1 VLRALNTAATGMSA
15 QEQNVNTIS
24 NNIANAN
31 TTGFKKSRAEFSD
44 LLYETIEEAGDKT
57 STETEKS
64 VGHQV
69 GSGAKLAGTRKQ
81 FEQGSTVVTQNPY
94 DLMINGDGF
103 FGVMTEGGQVKYTR
117 NGAFNVDAEG
127 NLVTK
132 DGGKVF
138 PGIVVPPNTL
148 HLNVGQNGQVEAFTQ
163 GNPEP
168 QVIGNIPIFTFV
180 NQTGLRSE
188 GGNLYGVTKGS
199 GQALQQIPGQ
209 ENAGLIQQGMLE
221 ASNVQVM
228 TEMTNLIKAQ
238 RAYEMNS
245 KVLTIADQM
254 LQTVN
259 NVR

>member
-1 VLRALNTAATGMSA
+1 MLRALNTAATGMAS

-44 LLYETIEEAGDKT
+44 LLYETIEEAGEKT
-57 STETEKS
+57 ANDVGKS
-64 VGHQV
+64 IGHQV
-69 GSGAKLAGTRKQ
+69 GAGSKLAGTRKE
-81 FEQGSTVVTQNPY
+81 FTQGSTLVTQNPY

-103 FGVMTEGGQVKYTR
+103 FGIQGAGGQLKFTR

-127 NLVTK
+127 NFVTK
-132 DGGKVF
+132 DGFKIH
-138 PGIVVPPNTL
+138 PGFVIPPNAT
-148 HLNVGQNGQVEAFTQ
+148 HFNVGQDGQLEVFTQ
-163 GNPEP
+163 GQTEP
-168 QVIGNIPIFTFV
+168 QVLGQIPLFTFV
-180 NQTGLRSE
+180 NQAGLKSE
-188 GGNLYGVTKGS
+188 GGNLYGETKGS
-199 GQALQQIPGQ
+199 GQPLQQIAGQ
-209 ENAGLIQQGMLE
+209 QNAGVIQQGMLE
-221 ASNVQVM
+221 SSNVEIM